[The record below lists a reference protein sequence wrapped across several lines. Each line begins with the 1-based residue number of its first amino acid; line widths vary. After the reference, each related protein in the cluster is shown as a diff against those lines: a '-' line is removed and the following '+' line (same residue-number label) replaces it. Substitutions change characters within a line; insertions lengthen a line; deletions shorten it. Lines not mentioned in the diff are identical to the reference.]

1 MDLVNHSST
10 MVFQQTQIER
20 TRETTRNIC
29 NKIIQITVI
38 LNIYI
43 ILIQCLT
50 MRDKVIPTSWNK
62 ILKTSRD
69 CKNDPLYSKV

>member
-29 NKIIQITVI
+29 NKIIQITII
-38 LNIYI
+38 LNVYI

-50 MRDKVIPTSWNK
+50 MRDKEKTSWNK

-69 CKNDPLYSKV
+69 YKNDPLYPKV

>member
-38 LNIYI
+38 LNVYI

-50 MRDKVIPTSWNK
+50 MRDKGKTSWNK

-69 CKNDPLYSKV
+69 YKNDPLYSKV